1 MLFIISLG
9 TKARAGGVFSQ
20 REFIVSTIS
29 ALVHHHSWCH
39 LGKKPDCLLFC
50 NERKRH
56 IYGFSGALIF
66 HGIFFHSSSILII
79 SNREAALSLPLSNY
93 CDAFYWLLSL
103 PLWSIWH
110 LIEGRSPLIKGTST
124 TGSDGNLFYH
134 SSFICY
140 FIPLPLWSISILGKK
155 LKFQVSRTTLRYI
168 SSGPMWAQSA
178 KRKGAFSQ
186 KQPDEKFQRKHFL
199 GIFVLWLLVGH
210 CWDKDQNHK
219 DT

>member
-1 MLFIISLG
+1 MYAKECIKARQNGQIGWIFILRSEKYTGLKKYITKLIHPRICIECKISWLAPSSSFGSFIPEMLFIISLG

-29 ALVHHHSWCH
+29 ALVHHYSWCH

-110 LIEGRSPLIKGTST
+110 LMKGGFPLIKGTST
-124 TGSDGNLFYH
+124 TGRDGNFFII
-134 SSFICY
+134 SFVVSFHCRCDQ
-140 FIPLPLWSISILGKK
+140 
-155 LKFQVSRTTLRYI
+155 FQ
-168 SSGPMWAQSA
+168 
-178 KRKGAFSQ
+178 F
-186 KQPDEKFQRKHFL
+186 
-199 GIFVLWLLVGH
+199 
-210 CWDKDQNHK
+210 
-219 DT
+219 